1 MARIQKWIFS
11 AAAAIAV
18 VTVLPG
24 HTDAQSKDESFE
36 MRKVTVGNGV
46 ELHYAERGSGIPV
59 VFVHGSL
66 SEGGFWNEQV
76 AYFAAHGYRAIAYSR
91 RYHPP
96 NTNKTQ
102 QGYSAVVAADDP
114 AGLIGAL
121 HLGEVHVVGHSYGA
135 FTALFLGIKHPEL
148 VRTLVLC
155 EPPAVSLLAHLSGD
169 QAELGK
175 KTFAD
180 IQERM

>member
-36 MRKVTVGNGV
+36 IRKVTVGNGV

-91 RYHPP
+91 RYNPP
-96 NTNKTQ
+96 NTTKPQ
-102 QGYSAVVAADDP
+102 QGYSADVAADDL
-114 AGLIGAL
+114 AGLLGAL
-121 HLGEVHVVGHSYGA
+121 HLGLVSVVGHSYGA
-135 FTALFLGIKHPEL
+135 VKG
-148 VRTLVLC
+148 LC
-155 EPPAVSLLAHLSGD
+155 VGLN
-169 QAELGK
+169 
-175 KTFAD
+175 
-180 IQERM
+180 R